1 MKNSPDIEVVDGSTF
16 ELRPWDR
23 VPTNAEWVCLRK
35 CRDYTNR
42 YLALAN
48 EFRECRMVEVGVDQ
62 GGSTSFFLKLLK
74 PEKLIAIELSSQ
86 PVQTVTD
93 FLATHDPEGRV
104 QIQWGIDQSD
114 RVVVPD
120 ILNRAFK
127 DKPLDLVIDDAS
139 HLLAPST
146 ATFEMLFPRLRPGG
160 LYVLEDWS
168 GDHLSERAL
177 KRALETDVDGK
188 LAGEIAATVA
198 KQGYQPPT
206 PMSILIC
213 QLVIAAG
220 RNPDWISEIRATDG
234 ICEIRRGSA
243 EIPLDTPIE
252 DYIGRLGQ
260 WIFEPRLTGMAP
272 AA

>member
-1 MKNSPDIEVVDGSTF
+1 MQNLPDIEVVDGTTF

-42 YLALAN
+42 YLELAN

-74 PEKLIAIELSSQ
+74 PEKLVAIELASQ

-104 QIQWGIDQSD
+104 QIHWGIDQSD
-114 RVVVPD
+114 RITVPEL
-120 ILNRAFK
+120 LNRTFG
-127 DKPLDLVIDDAS
+127 DRPLDLVIDDAS

-160 LYVLEDWS
+160 LFVLEDWS
-168 GDHLSERAL
+168 GDHLTERAL
-177 KRALETDVDGK
+177 KRALESDVDGK

-198 KQGYQPPT
+198 EKGYQPST

-213 QLVIAAG
+213 QLAIAAG

-234 ICEIRRGSA
+234 ICEIRRGA
-243 EIPLDTPIE
+243 ADIPIDTPLA

-260 WIFEPRLTGMAP
+260 WIFEPRLTGMTP
-272 AA
+272 TD